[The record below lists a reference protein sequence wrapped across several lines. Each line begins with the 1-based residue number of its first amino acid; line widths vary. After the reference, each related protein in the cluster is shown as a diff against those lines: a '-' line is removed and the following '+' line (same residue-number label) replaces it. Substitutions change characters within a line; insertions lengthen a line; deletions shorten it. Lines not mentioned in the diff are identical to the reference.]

1 VSSRRH
7 ARGRGSFELAR
18 GIWATWW
25 YTVSAV
31 LLFELFLVLA
41 WAGAWGTSDGRVRV
55 DPVVLVAGAVW
66 IAGTVWLLLA
76 YRRRDEQG
84 PLLPRRDIPALL
96 VCAVAAVAMPALTGS
111 WIAGAAFLLQP
122 IAILNWPRGVRL
134 RVVGAVTVVLIAI
147 TFIDHALSA
156 GVPHSAVWPVGVVF
170 SIALPSAS
178 VTSLWW
184 WDVLVAFD
192 RARAVESRLAATQER
207 LRVATDVHDLQ
218 GHHLQVIALQLELAD
233 KLMARDPDA
242 ALEQIRAARVSVGEA
257 TQGTRDLAT
266 RFRTASLADE
276 IANARDLLRAAGI
289 AAAAEVSPDADAAP
303 VEVLGPVIRE
313 TTTNA
318 LRHGAGRRARLVLE
332 SVPAGWRYEIVNDR
346 AGGVDG
352 ADGSGLEGIARR
364 VAEVGGTLE
373 VRRDPHEFAVVVRI
387 PAGGER

>member
-1 VSSRRH
+1 
-7 ARGRGSFELAR
+7 
-18 GIWATWW
+18 
-25 YTVSAV
+25 
-31 LLFELFLVLA
+31 
-41 WAGAWGTSDGRVRV
+41 
-55 DPVVLVAGAVW
+55 
-66 IAGTVWLLLA
+66 
-76 YRRRDEQG
+76 
-84 PLLPRRDIPALL
+84 
-96 VCAVAAVAMPALTGS
+96 
-111 WIAGAAFLLQP
+111 
-122 IAILNWPRGVRL
+122 
-134 RVVGAVTVVLIAI
+134 
-147 TFIDHALSA
+147 
-156 GVPHSAVWPVGVVF
+156 
-170 SIALPSAS
+170 
-178 VTSLWW
+178 
-184 WDVLVAFD
+184 
-192 RARAVESRLAATQER
+192 
-207 LRVATDVHDLQ
+207 VHDLQ